1 MSIQETKKWFEA
13 AVSAPTHENMNIQ
26 IGVHF
31 EEFLEMLDNLAFAN
45 LAYEALADQA
55 TSALGELSNALK
67 KGRCEAQIINP
78 IEHLDALT
86 DQIVTA
92 VGCAHMAGMDIVG
105 ALDEVNRSNFSKF
118 EDGKPVF
125 NEHGKI
131 AKGRDYK
138 APELAGFVQ
147 ADAMLKEREK

>member
-1 MSIQETKKWFEA
+1 MRIKKTKEWFEA
-13 AVSAPTHENMNIQ
+13 AVPVPTEENFNVQLGCHLEEVVEMLECIQ
-26 IGVHF
+26 IADGSAGEDVLDDAAETLFKLSELLKRGESFAHIVHKV
-31 EEFLEMLDNLAFAN
+31 EF
-45 LAYEALADQA
+45 
-55 TSALGELSNALK
+55 
-67 KGRCEAQIINP
+67 
-78 IEHLDALT
+78 LDALA

-131 AKGRDYK
+131 KKGRDYQ
-138 APELAGFVQ
+138 APELAGFVS
-147 ADAMLKEREK
+147 DAMLKEREK

>member
-13 AVSAPTHENMNIQ
+13 AVPAPTEENFNVQ
-26 IGVHF
+26 LGCHL
-31 EEFLEMLDNLAFAN
+31 EEVVEMLDNLCTKQGDDTL
-45 LAYEALADQA
+45 LARAADSLEELSKALKNGSYKV
-55 TSALGELSNALK
+55 SAL
-67 KGRCEAQIINP
+67 RIVD
-78 IEHLDALT
+78 HLDALT

-138 APELAGFVQ
+138 APELGRFVGV
-147 ADAMLKEREK
+147 K

>member
-13 AVSAPTHENMNIQ
+13 AVPAPTEENFNVQ
-26 IGVHF
+26 LGCHL
-31 EEFLEMLDNLAFAN
+31 EEVVEMLDNLCTKQGDDIL
-45 LAYEALADQA
+45 LARAADSLEDLSKALKNGSYKV
-55 TSALGELSNALK
+55 SALRAVD
-67 KGRCEAQIINP
+67 
-78 IEHLDALT
+78 HLDALT

-138 APELAGFVQ
+138 APELAGF
-147 ADAMLKEREK
+147 AGDEK

>member
-13 AVSAPTHENMNIQ
+13 AVSAPTEENFNVQLGCHLEEVVEMLECIQ
-26 IGVHF
+26 IADGTIGEDMLDYAAEALFLLSERLKNGSSFAHIVHRV
-31 EEFLEMLDNLAFAN
+31 EFLD
-45 LAYEALADQA
+45 ALADQ
-55 TSALGELSNALK
+55 
-67 KGRCEAQIINP
+67 
-78 IEHLDALT
+78 
-86 DQIVTA
+86 IVTV

-105 ALDEVNRSNFSKF
+105 ALDEVNQSNFSKF

-138 APELAGFVQ
+138 APELARFAG
-147 ADAMLKEREK
+147 DAE

>member
-13 AVSAPTHENMNIQ
+13 AVPAPTEENFNVQ
-26 IGVHF
+26 LGCHL
-31 EEFLEMLDNLAFAN
+31 EEVVEMLDNLCTKQGDDIL
-45 LAYEALADQA
+45 LARAADSLEDLSKALKNGSYKV
-55 TSALGELSNALK
+55 SALRAVD
-67 KGRCEAQIINP
+67 
-78 IEHLDALT
+78 HLDALA

-105 ALDEVNRSNFSKF
+105 ALNEVNRSNFSKF

-131 AKGRDYK
+131 AKGRNYK
-138 APELAGFVQ
+138 APDLARFVGVG
-147 ADAMLKEREK
+147 E